1 MWRQIGGAIAGIVA
15 WVALVIVFD
24 LVLRR
29 VWPDYAAVEKAMT
42 FTLSMMIARLSESG
56 VASLLGGAIA
66 AVLGR
71 DRLKPPLIAGIVLLI
86 PFSYFHYFVLWS
98 KFPVWYHLTFLG
110 SLVILSV
117 AGGRIARGRRLM
129 FQTA

>member
-1 MWRQIGGAIAGIVA
+1 MA
-15 WVALVIVFD
+15 
-24 LVLRR
+24 
-29 VWPDYAAVEKAMT
+29 
-42 FTLSMMIARLSESG
+42 FTLPMMAARLSESG
-56 VASLLGGAIA
+56 VASLLSGSIA

-71 DRLKPPLIAGIVLLI
+71 DRLKPALIAGIVLLLFFI
-86 PFSYFHYFVLWS
+86 PVHYSLWH
-98 KFPVWYHLTFLG
+98 KFPVWYHLTFLS

>member
-1 MWRQIGGAIAGIVA
+1 MWRQIGGAIAGIIA
-15 WVALVIVFD
+15 WIALVIVFD
-24 LVLRR
+24 FVLRR
-29 VWPDYAAVEKAMT
+29 LWPDYAAVEKAMT
-42 FTLSMMIARLSESG
+42 FTVPMMAARLSESG
-56 VASLLGGAIA
+56 VASLLSGAIA

-71 DRLKPPLIAGIVLLI
+71 DRLKPALISGVILLI
-86 PFSYFHYFVLWS
+86 PFAYYHYFVLWS
-98 KFPVWYHLTFLG
+98 KFPIWYHLTFLS

>member
-15 WVALVIVFD
+15 WIALVMVFD

-29 VWPDYAAVEKAMT
+29 MWPDYAAVEKAMA
-42 FTLSMMIARLSESG
+42 FTLLMMAARLTESG
-56 VASLLGGAIA
+56 LASLFGGAIA

-86 PFSYFHYFVLWS
+86 PFAYFHYFVLWP
-98 KFPVWYHLTFLG
+98 KFPVWYHLTFLS

-117 AGGRIARGRRLM
+117 AGGRLARGRRLM

>member
-1 MWRQIGGAIAGIVA
+1 MWRQIGGAIAGIIA
-15 WVALVIVFD
+15 WIALVIVFD

-29 VWPDYAAVEKAMT
+29 LWPDYAAVEKAMT
-42 FTLSMMIARLSESG
+42 FTVPMMAARLSESG
-56 VASLLGGAIA
+56 VASLLSGAIA

-71 DRLKPPLIAGIVLLI
+71 DRLRPALIAGIVLLLFFI
-86 PFSYFHYFVLWS
+86 PVHYSLWH
-98 KFPVWYHLTFLG
+98 KFPIWYHLTFLS

>member
-1 MWRQIGGAIAGIVA
+1 MWRQIGGVIAGIVA
-15 WVALVIVFD
+15 WIALVTVFD

-29 VWPDYAAVEKAMT
+29 LWPDYAAVEKAMA
-42 FTLSMMIARLSESG
+42 FTLPMMVARLSESG
-56 VASLLGGAIA
+56 VASFLGGGIA

-71 DRLKPPLIAGIVLLI
+71 DRLKPPLAAGVIMLI
-86 PFSYFHYFVLWS
+86 PFTYYHYFVLWS
-98 KFPVWYHLTFLG
+98 KFPIWYHLTFLS

-117 AGGRIARGRRLM
+117 IGGRLARGRRLM